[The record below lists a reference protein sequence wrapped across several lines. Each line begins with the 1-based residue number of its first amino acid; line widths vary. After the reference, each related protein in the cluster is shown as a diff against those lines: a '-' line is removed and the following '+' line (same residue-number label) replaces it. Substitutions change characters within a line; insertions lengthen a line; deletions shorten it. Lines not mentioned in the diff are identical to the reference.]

1 MVNLELSSFH
11 SVQSK
16 EVASLSGRWITLVVI
31 AMTGI
36 LSYASF
42 GIYFSDH

>member
-1 MVNLELSSFH
+1 MVKLELWSFH
-11 SVQSK
+11 TVESK

-42 GIYFSDH
+42 GIYFWEH